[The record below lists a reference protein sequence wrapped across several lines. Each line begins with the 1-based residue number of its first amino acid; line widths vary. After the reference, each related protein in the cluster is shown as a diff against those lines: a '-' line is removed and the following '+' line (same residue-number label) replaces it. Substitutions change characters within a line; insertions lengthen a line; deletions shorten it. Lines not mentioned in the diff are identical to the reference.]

1 MPRKLQHKNHTIRR
15 YFCVSYRIRSSASQL
30 HLKGWLEVQS
40 PKPISCERGQKRWT
54 TVRSRSAMLCS
65 ATPWRD
71 ADLPAAAEGAEAPV
85 VPWPEEELQRR
96 VEECVS
102 ERLRQG

>member
-1 MPRKLQHKNHTIRR
+1 
-15 YFCVSYRIRSSASQL
+15 
-30 HLKGWLEVQS
+30 
-40 PKPISCERGQKRWT
+40 
-54 TVRSRSAMLCS
+54 MLCS